1 MKFLSV
7 RDLKGKSARVWKDL
21 EGEKEMVITSNGR
34 PIALLSAVNEQ
45 NLEEQ
50 LQILRRTR
58 AVQALASVQRG
69 SVKKGTD
76 RLTQVEIEREIVA
89 ARKEMKN
96 EDRT

>member
-58 AVQALASVQRG
+58 AVQALASVQRE

-76 RLTQVEIEREIVA
+76 RLTRAEIEREIVA

>member
-76 RLTQVEIEREIVA
+76 RLTQAEIEREIVA